1 MPKTYSKAERERA
14 IAKVIEGLSKGTP
27 LTIICREPGMPTDW
41 TIRQWA
47 DADPE
52 LANDIARARETGFD
66 AIAVEALGIIDQEPE
81 MALTEGGS
89 RRDAGYVAWQ
99 KARVETRLKL
109 LAKWDPKRYGDRT
122 TIGGD
127 PENPLTIQING
138 TTADL

>member
-66 AIAVEALGIIDQEPE
+66 AIAVEALEIIDQEPE
-81 MALTEGGS
+81 MALTEGGQ

-109 LAKWDPKRYGDRT
+109 LAKWDPKRYGDKT

-127 PENPLTIQING
+127 PENPLTIHING
-138 TTADL
+138 ATADL

>member
-1 MPKTYSKAERERA
+1 MPKTYSKAEREMA